1 MYIVYISSNK
11 YYVLFLLLAIFF
23 SNAIAITP
31 SMAEDNSIAMEIFV
45 KGRVVLE
52 DEAGVWEIS
61 DSYRMKLILS
71 PMNETHYKINI
82 EDVYVDVNAAE
93 GALERVFFFADQ
105 SNLVSDENVLKSNLI
120 KGYESLEVAPK
131 LKYIAER
138 SVKYSY
144 PGYFYNEASNV
155 MPYLPLALPS
165 ILVKTMLVYPEQD
178 KKVPATAHML
188 AYLLIL
194 YDEGLLDIEEL
205 ATALTYSASYQNNL
219 TLEGIG
225 VYSGVPVELY
235 NAKLSLIRF
244 IRSPRENTAFREDV
258 VFKSKLLT
266 LSPALLY
273 HYNPIAYNIE
283 ASAVLSSD
291 SGVVRKYTIELTG
304 YTVADYSRLYN
315 APVMKLYSIVGNG
328 EEAFI
333 PIVSWSSSTKT
344 TVEYIPNYLG
354 SNALVL
360 YIKDLAREPLLVTSI
375 YPVVLLAGNKDLG
388 ISIPAPK
395 GYYILNTYD
404 KPIMLNNNAIRYL
417 SVSIDNADNVTI
429 ALINVDAIKT
439 GSVNEI
445 DLTTNTIDLASLK
458 TTSELMRKEIASIKD
473 GSVTIVE
480 QETTTTT
487 QGGVSPQPTSPA
499 GGGGGETTTVQTQPL
514 QQTTSPSPQSPATE
528 NIPSGGETTTKEYPG
543 MPEIPMEPHF
553 DIMEWF
559 GKYIF
564 IVAIVVVAILVIVA
578 SVLVF
583 AFRKS

>member
-1 MYIVYISSNK
+1 MYIVYTGNNK
-11 YYVLFLLLAIFF
+11 YYILLLLLAILFN
-23 SNAIAITP
+23 NAIAITP
-31 SMAEDNSIAMEIFV
+31 SMAEDNSLAMEIFV

-61 DSYRMKLILS
+61 DSYRMKLALS

-82 EDVYVDVNAAE
+82 EDVYIDVNTDE
-93 GALERVFFFADQ
+93 GALERIFFFIDQ
-105 SNLVSDENVLKSNLI
+105 SKLVSDENVLKNNLI
-120 KGYESLEVAPK
+120 KGYESLGVVPK

-194 YDEGLLDIEEL
+194 HDEGFLDIEEL
-205 ATALTYSASYQNNL
+205 ATALTYSASRQNNL

-235 NAKLSLIRF
+235 SARLFILRF
-244 IRSPRENTAFREDV
+244 VESPRENTAFREDV
-258 VFKSKLLT
+258 VFESKLLT
-266 LSPALLY
+266 LSPSLLY
-273 HYNPIAYNIE
+273 HYNPIAYNIK
-283 ASAVLSSD
+283 ASAVFSSD
-291 SGVVRKYTIELTG
+291 SGVVRKYTVELSG

-333 PIVSWSSSTKT
+333 PIVSWSSSSKT
-344 TVEYIPNYLG
+344 TIEYVPNYLG
-354 SNALVL
+354 SNVLVL

-375 YPVVLLAGNKDLG
+375 YPVDLLAGNKDFG
-388 ISIPAPK
+388 IPIPAPK

-404 KPIMLNNNAIRYL
+404 EPIMLNNNAIRYL

-429 ALINVDAIKT
+429 VLINVDAIKT
-439 GSVNEI
+439 GSVDEI

-458 TTSELMRKEIASIKD
+458 TTSELVRREIASIKD
-473 GSVTIVE
+473 GSATVVE

-499 GGGGGETTTVQTQPL
+499 GGGGGETTTIQTQPP
-514 QQTTSPSPQSPATE
+514 QQTTSPFTQPPATE
-528 NIPSGGETTTKEYPG
+528 NIPSGGETTTEESPE
-543 MPEIPMEPHF
+543 MPEMPMEPHF
-553 DIMEWF
+553 DIMEWL
-559 GKYIF
+559 GKYMF
-564 IVAIVVVAILVIVA
+564 LVAVTIVVVLVIVA
-578 SVLVF
+578 LVLVF
-583 AFRKS
+583 ALRKS